1 MKKAEIEQ
9 LRLVIREE
17 IQPIRELTLSHEQ
30 TLYGAKGEKEASG
43 LVNEVAGIRQ
53 RVFIITSGIAGA
65 ITAGFNTV
73 IYLLRRE

>member
-1 MKKAEIEQ
+1 MKKAELEQ

-30 TLYGAKGEKEASG
+30 TLHGAKGEKEAGG

-53 RVFIITSGIAGA
+53 KVFIITSGIAGA
-65 ITAGFNTV
+65 ITAGLNTI
-73 IYLLRRE
+73 IYFLRRE